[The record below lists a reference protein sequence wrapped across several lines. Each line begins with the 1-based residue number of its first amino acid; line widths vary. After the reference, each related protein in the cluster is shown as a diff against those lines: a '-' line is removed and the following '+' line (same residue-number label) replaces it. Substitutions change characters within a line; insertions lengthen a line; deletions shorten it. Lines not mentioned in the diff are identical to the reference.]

1 MRPVTALAG
10 AVAAL
15 LVCAAIALAAT
26 PSRGLHEGTSSQGRD
41 VDVKVG
47 SNHHIRRFRIDWR
60 AGKCDSPHGAWT
72 DGTTVTNPRH
82 QPGDGS
88 FSDSGKYKGKPV
100 NGGYVGHFKF
110 NLSGKFTSSS
120 DANGTFS
127 AKVRVTKNGTTVD
140 HCHTGKL
147 TWNVS

>member
-10 AVAAL
+10 ALAAL

-26 PSRGLHEGTSSQGRD
+26 PSRGLHDGTSSQGRD

-88 FSDSGKYKGKPV
+88 FSDSGKYKDKSG
-100 NGGYVGHFKF
+100 NGYVGHIKF
-110 NLSGKFTSSS
+110 SIAGKFTSAS
-120 DANGTFS
+120 DANGTFH

>member
-15 LVCAAIALAAT
+15 LVCAAVALAAT
-26 PSRGLHEGTSSQGRD
+26 PSKGLHEGTTSQKRG

-47 SNHHIRRFRIDWR
+47 TNHHIRRFRIDWK
-60 AGKCDSPHGAWT
+60 AGKCDSAHGAWRG
-72 DGTTVTNPRH
+72 GTTVTNPRN

-88 FSDSGKYKGKPV
+88 FSDSGKYKDDGG
-100 NGGYVGHFKF
+100 GGYVGHVRFGF
-110 NLSGKFTSSS
+110 AGKFTNSS
-120 DANGTFS
+120 DANGTFH
-127 AKVRVTKNGTTVD
+127 ARVRVTKNGTTVD

-147 TWNVS
+147 TWHVS

>member
-1 MRPVTALAG
+1 VRRVTVLAG
-10 AVAAL
+10 ALPAL
-15 LVCAAIALAAT
+15 LACAAVALAAT
-26 PSRGLHEGTSSQGRD
+26 PSKGLRTGTTSQGRK

-60 AGKCDSPHGAWT
+60 AGKCDTAHGAWT
-72 DGTTVTNPRH
+72 GGTTVTNPRH

-88 FSDSGKYKGKPV
+88 FSDSGKYKD
-100 NGGYVGHFKF
+100 NAGGGSYVGHVKF
-110 NLSGKFTSSS
+110 GFSGKFTSSS
-120 DANGTFS
+120 DANGTFH

-147 TWNVS
+147 TWTVS